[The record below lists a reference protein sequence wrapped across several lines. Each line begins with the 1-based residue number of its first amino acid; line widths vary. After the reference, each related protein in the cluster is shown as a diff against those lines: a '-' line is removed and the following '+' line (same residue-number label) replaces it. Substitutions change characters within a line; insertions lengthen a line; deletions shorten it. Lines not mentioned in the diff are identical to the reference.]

1 MSSDDKDDDD
11 DDVDKNDYDDDDYN
25 DDDND
30 DQVSVRAS
38 HQLCRAYG
46 HQLCVQVNIQP
57 YSGL

>member
-1 MSSDDKDDDD
+1 MSSDDKDDDV
-11 DDVDKNDYDDDDYN
+11 VDKNDYDDDYN
-25 DDDND
+25 DDND

-38 HQLCRAYG
+38 HQFCRAHG

>member
-1 MSSDDKDDDD
+1 MSSDDDI
-11 DDVDKNDYDDDDYN
+11 DKNDYDDDCN

-30 DQVSVRAS
+30 DQVLVRAS
-38 HQLCRAYG
+38 HQLCRAHG